1 MHLRYFFELIA
12 LAALWGA
19 SFLFMRVAVPEFGP
33 IWLIAWRVFLAGLI
47 LLPVLMHQGLVG
59 ELRKNLKPL
68 FIIGAFNSALPFLA
82 YAYATTILT
91 GGFTSILNAT
101 VPLFGVLL
109 VLLGINKET
118 LSWAQIGGFLLGFAG
133 VGILL
138 GWHTSTASPHFWLAV
153 VAGLGAALLYALSAT
168 YIKRSLVGV
177 SAVVIAAGSQLAAFL
192 LFLPLLP
199 LSVPAS
205 FPSSIAIFA
214 LIALAVFSTALAYLM
229 YFRLIRIL
237 GPARAVTVTY
247 MIPLFAMIWGSLF
260 LHEPITWDMVVGCIV
275 ILTGTALANG
285 LFARWTKKDS
295 TIHKT

>member
-1 MHLRYFFELIA
+1 MNLRYFFELIA

-33 IWLIAWRVFLAGLI
+33 IWLIALRVFLAGLVLI
-47 LLPVLMHQGLVG
+47 PVLMHQGLVG
-59 ELRKNLKPL
+59 ELRKNAKPL
-68 FIIGAFNSALPFLA
+68 IFVGVFNSALPFLGF
-82 YAYATTILT
+82 AYATTILT

-109 VLLGINKET
+109 VLLGINKEK

-138 GWHTSTASPHFWLAV
+138 GWHSATTSPHFWLAV
-153 VAGLGAALLYALSAT
+153 AASLGAALLYAISAT
-168 YIKRSLVGV
+168 YIKRNLAGV
-177 SAVVIAAGSQLAAFL
+177 SSVVIAVGSQIAATLFL
-192 LFLPLLP
+192 LPLLP
-199 LSVPAS
+199 FSMPTAM
-205 FPSSIAIFA
+205 PSLKAILA

-237 GPARAVTVTY
+237 GAARAVTVTY
-247 MIPLFAMIWGSLF
+247 MIPLFAMLWGTLL
-260 LHEPITWDMVVGCIV
+260 LHEPITWDMILGCLV

-285 LFARWTKKDS
+285 VFTGWNKK
-295 TIHKT
+295 KLAKN